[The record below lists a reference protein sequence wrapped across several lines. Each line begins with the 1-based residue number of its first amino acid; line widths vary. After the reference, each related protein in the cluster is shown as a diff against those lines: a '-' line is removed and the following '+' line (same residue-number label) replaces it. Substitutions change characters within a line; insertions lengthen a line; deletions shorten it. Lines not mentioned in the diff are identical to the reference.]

1 MEGWRALTAAGFLA
15 SFGVVLLARSLMK
28 LAHPATTVA
37 VLGAFLCWFQ
47 GAAADPVPATV
58 VLGELE
64 QTYDG
69 TAKVPSVTTDPPGLA
84 VTWSFQDLQ
93 PVSETVYDSTPDPIY
108 LSYTSVSYQGTN
120 TFGIGDQVQ
129 LAGSARN
136 LVSVDVV
143 MVTWAKAENY
153 PEFAAIDPTGWKHP
167 VRLTVYDGFDASN
180 RPIFRGE
187 VVREVFVPWRPLTL
201 SDGSP
206 YPYNG
211 YAFVARFFFPDGL
224 ALSEQPIFLV
234 TFDTQ
239 TVGFFPIGVRGPY
252 NELNVAVGG
261 LPTVGSD
268 VDPLGILWVRN
279 AATWNY
285 PAQGAGTPLFVA
297 RANGAPE
304 VASSNPPVEP
314 GAYRVTATVSDPV
327 YTGAATGEL
336 IIHPIPAAV
345 TLENLI
351 QIYDGTPKPVPVST
365 VPAGLPTTVSYNG
378 FANPMSGLGKY
389 VVMARIDDPH
399 YSGTADGWLWIGHN
413 LASWLQTYVNAG
425 TLDPAATGAADDPD
439 RDGIPNLLEY
449 AFVLNPVTAN
459 HGSAGRGT
467 PFCELDGDAF
477 SLTYREN
484 PRATDLVY
492 QIEAAGEL
500 GGAGSW
506 QAVATIDTELSSSG
520 LLRRVRATLGD
531 DPGAWRRFAR
541 LRVSRQ

>member
-69 TAKVPSVTTDPPGLA
+69 TARVPSVTTDPPGLA

-93 PVSETVYDSTPDPIY
+93 PVSETVYNSTPNPLD
-108 LSYTSVSYQGTN
+108 LSYGSVSYQGTG
-120 TFGIGDQVQ
+120 TFGIGDHVQ

-153 PEFAAIDPTGWKHP
+153 PEWAAADPTGWKHP
-167 VRLTVYDGFDASN
+167 VWLTVYDGFDADGV
-180 RPIFRGE
+180 PIFREE
-187 VVREVFVPWRPLTL
+187 VMSEVFVPWRPLTL

-206 YPYNG
+206 YIYNG
-211 YAFVARFFFPDGL
+211 RAFVARFFFPDGL
-224 ALSEQPIFLV
+224 ALSAQPIFLV

-261 LPTVGSD
+261 NPTVGSD
-268 VDPLGILWVRN
+268 VDPTGLLWLPN
-279 AATWNY
+279 ATDFNY
-285 PAQGAGTPLFVA
+285 PVDIGTPMFVV
-297 RANGAPE
+297 RANGAP
-304 VASSNPPVEP
+304 APGTPTPPVEP
-314 GAYRVTATVSDPV
+314 GHYRVTATVADPL
-327 YTGAATGEL
+327 YAGEATAEL
-336 IIHPIPAAV
+336 VIRPIPAEL
-345 TLENLI
+345 TFENLT
-351 QIYDGTPKPVPVST
+351 QIYDGSPKPVSVAT
-365 VPAGLPTTVSYNG
+365 EPAGVAVSVRYNG
-378 FANPMSGLGKY
+378 SLTPPSGLGKY
-389 VVMARIDDPH
+389 LVMASSADPH
-399 YSGTADGWLWIGHN
+399 YSGAADGWLWIGHN
-413 LASWLQTYVNAG
+413 LESWLKPWIDNG
-425 TLDPAATGAADDPD
+425 TLDPAASGAADDPD
-439 RDGIPNLLEY
+439 GDGVPNLLEY
-449 AFVLNPVTAN
+449 AYVLNPVTLD
-459 HGSAGRGT
+459 HGTAGTGKPSCR
-467 PFCELDGDAF
+467 LDGDAF
-477 SLTYREN
+477 SVTYRLN

-492 QIEAAGEL
+492 QIEATAAL
-500 GGAGSW
+500 GDAGSW
-506 QAVATIDTELSSSG
+506 QAVATTDAVVSSTA
-520 LLRRVRATLGD
+520 LRRTIRATLAEL
-531 DPGAWRRFAR
+531 PGAPRRFAR